1 MKLHLLRHG
10 KTHQLSDS
18 GRDFDRKLNEKG
30 IVQCQLMGE
39 YLSKKELDCEIW
51 CSAAKR
57 TRGTYSNITKKIEL
71 NKIVM
76 RDDFYLCSRET
87 LLEALWQRS
96 GNDDLLIIGHNF
108 GISDLATFLTDE
120 RIELRTG
127 AYICIDFNDFSWE
140 EISRGLGTISDQYR
154 PKVDL

>member
-10 KTHQLSDS
+10 KTSQQSDS

-30 IVQCQLMGE
+30 LVQCEMIGE
-39 YLSKKELDCEIW
+39 YLAEKKLDCEVW

-57 TRGTYSNITKKIEL
+57 TRGTFSNVTKKIEL
-71 NKIVM
+71 KKVVM
-76 RDDFYLCSRET
+76 RDDFYLCSRKA

-96 GNDDLLIIGHNF
+96 GNADLLIIGHNY
-108 GISDLATFLTDE
+108 GISDLATYLTDM

-127 AYICIDFNDFSWE
+127 GYICIDFNDFRWE
-140 EISRGLGTISDQYR
+140 EVSRGLGTILNQYR